1 MYDLICDGKLM
12 ENLFKD
18 RTNLFIKENILSLK
32 NLIEIFD
39 GSLQKLLETLHKYI
53 FMHFD
58 SCPVPIKA
66 QK

>member
-18 RTNLFIKENILSLK
+18 HTNLFIKENILSLK

-58 SCPVPIKA
+58 SCSVPIKS